1 MIVRPRPN
9 LSARAAAG
17 NTVAALTIV
26 KTLATHD
33 KSAARVVGNE
43 RRSSGN
49 ITVMLD
55 NRSVTMGLM
64 AAHKIWV
71 YDPADD
77 PERPAVRR
85 PRAAAKAGR

>member
-1 MIVRPRPN
+1 
-9 LSARAAAG
+9 
-17 NTVAALTIV
+17 
-26 KTLATHD
+26 
-33 KSAARVVGNE
+33 
-43 RRSSGN
+43 
-49 ITVMLD
+49 MLD

-85 PRAAAKAGR
+85 PRATAKATR